1 MRKLLHAASIAALVS
16 LAATPV
22 TAQDQGADPCA
33 LLSGLKDSGKDAS
46 DLFSQCVSKSKE
58 IELEPGIYSFYNAVS
73 VSANGVA
80 ISTKGRSPDS
90 PPCSAQLGVRCAV
103 FAPGAGFSASGKP
116 TQEKG
121 KSASPAL
128 VRVSGKDVALHH
140 IEFDGMGSAE
150 TKQSGSLLSI
160 GSGATGTTVL
170 AAEFRNWNGDAALS
184 LVGAKNVSVAG
195 SRFRSNGSQ
204 ASLTSHINVKG
215 GSGVKLSQNLLQDSS
230 KFGINISGCADCEAQ
245 RNVLWQSGSGKAS
258 AIVAIRAVGDTLTV
272 RNNYVDCDVFWC
284 NAAYFFGKSGEK
296 AAANGAEASTITA
309 RNNVASHALAGF
321 FFGLGSTIKAED
333 NLALAKAGGFSCG
346 KRASAPFSKL
356 TGASVEA
363 QGRAPAI
370 VEASF
375 SAKGLSEQERSTCV
389 VGTAEKQRATGDEK
403 VLRAVAQTVFPFML
417 GRAPTKDE
425 RSATAS
431 QLAAGAS
438 LKELFI
444 GLDVL
449 KSPEPASGEVT
460 IMANKGGGKDPEG
473 AGTQRADRGEKMGS
487 SAVGGP
493 TVTIASTTTS
503 VASTSSIVA
512 TFRFS
517 RQVTG
522 FGFADITATNAT
534 FQAMTPS
541 NGVGTIFTV
550 TLRPTVVTSDV
561 TLAVAADKALGFLAP
576 KIGNQASSAFTI
588 PTAYARSTLRLSD
601 SASGPFSGP
610 REICI
615 QASKDM
621 IDEPSF
627 NCTNCTVSNFQGG
640 CGLSTGSEINYSAI
654 VNPSASASSVTVTIP
669 EQLGRFVLAS
679 SNSLSW
685 SVAPTPT
692 PAPPTVFTAPRLF
705 GTSTLKAST
714 SPISIKQFHFGL
726 RLPLASSGR
735 VPNSWSIFVQSS
747 ASSPSSNLSQ
757 GGAAYG
763 YGGSDGTVI
772 IWPEHLG
779 LSQSN
784 RYLPCA
790 NLRLV
795 PEFQYAPNRSPIY
808 GSPIFISGCETL
820 IAQNSANGNNGRI
833 LLGLFNAPY
842 GTAGERPIDVE
853 YSVVNSNPVAGDISQ
868 QVFPP
873 YTVAALNFNSAGA
886 AQRDFQTTGP
896 APCFLVKW
904 RFSFPNGVYS
914 PPETRLFC
922 QGGPTDLYQD

>member
-1 MRKLLHAASIAALVS
+1 
-16 LAATPV
+16 
-22 TAQDQGADPCA
+22 
-33 LLSGLKDSGKDAS
+33 
-46 DLFSQCVSKSKE
+46 
-58 IELEPGIYSFYNAVS
+58 
-73 VSANGVA
+73 
-80 ISTKGRSPDS
+80 
-90 PPCSAQLGVRCAV
+90 V

-550 TLRPTVVTSDV
+550 TLRPTVATSDV

-576 KIGNQASSAFTI
+576 KIGNQASGTFTI
-588 PTAYARSTLRLSD
+588 PAAYARSYLSFAGSAGPARTIRIRLPSPV
-601 SASGPFSGP
+601 ASLDLNFD
-610 REICI
+610 C
-615 QASKDM
+615 Q
-621 IDEPSF
+621 
-627 NCTNCTVSNFQGG
+627 NCSVSNVRAD
-640 CGLSTGSEINYSAI
+640 GSAPNTYLAT
-654 VNPSASASSVTVTIP
+654 VNPDSQDQNFTVRVRSSTTP
-669 EQLGRFVLAS
+669 
-679 SNSLSW
+679 SL
-685 SVAPTPT
+685 
-692 PAPPTVFTAPRLF
+692 F
-705 GTSTLKAST
+705 
-714 SPISIKQFHFGL
+714 
-726 RLPLASSGR
+726 
-735 VPNSWSIFVQSS
+735 
-747 ASSPSSNLSQ
+747 PSSNPLVFRSLSVTGSLRVTGASILRNPNQ
-757 GGAAYG
+757 PVSGFQRRLMVSGLGRDYYAVSYILLKSYPTSYPDVVSPRYGGYG
-763 YGGSDGTVI
+763 YGGGIYLDSGDVNTEQDPCFHLWFHGPLLSPPRGKT
-772 IWPEHLG
+772 IWDVSTGH
-779 LSQSN
+779 
-784 RYLPCA
+784 Y
-790 NLRLV
+790 V
-795 PEFQYAPNRSPIY
+795 
-808 GSPIFISGCETL
+808 SGCETL
-820 IAQNSANGNNGRI
+820 VANNSGGEANGRV
-833 LLGLFNAPY
+833 LRGLFNAPY

-853 YSVVNSNPVAGDISQ
+853 YSVVNSNLVAGDISQ